1 MTKPPTGSG
10 GARLARLALMTAFA
24 LVILARCSALSGRTA
39 APTPADFAGIVANF
53 ARRGIAVQ
61 HVVSGDAG
69 CPDQALAR
77 TAISFEAK
85 GVDQA
90 TPVALHLYSFADKDA
105 FDRLRPSIDTCAR
118 AYVTDPAGF
127 ESIDA
132 VPFVVAGQ
140 GPWAPGFE
148 GGLRAALEEAA
159 QQGG

>member
-1 MTKPPTGSG
+1 
-10 GARLARLALMTAFA
+10 MTAFA
-24 LVILARCSALSGRTA
+24 LVVLAGCSALSGRTP

-85 GVDQA
+85 GADQS
-90 TPVALHLYSFADKDA
+90 TPVALHLYSFADNEA
-105 FDRLRPSIDTCAR
+105 FDRLRPSIDACAR
-118 AYVTDPAGF
+118 EYVTDPASF

-159 QQGG
+159 QRGG